1 MPAFYWGR
9 IGAAVQRAARPPPGV
24 HGGLAH
30 NAAQPRGDTA
40 MRKPPRSAPVLLLS
54 LALAAGLPAGC
65 ASTGAPVDVTGAE
78 VATRDLGNGD
88 TLEEYRVGGQL
99 RMVKITPARGAPYYL
114 YDRDGDGAL
123 DRDQAD
129 DIPQTYWKLFSW

>member
-1 MPAFYWGR
+1 
-9 IGAAVQRAARPPPGV
+9 
-24 HGGLAH
+24 
-30 NAAQPRGDTA
+30 
-40 MRKPPRSAPVLLLS
+40 MRKPLPALPALVAS
-54 LALAAGLPAGC
+54 LALALAGLAGC
-65 ASTGAPVDVTGAE
+65 ASSGAPVDVSGAE
-78 VATRDLGNGD
+78 VAKRDLGNGD

-129 DIPQTYWKLFSW
+129 DLPQTYWKLFSW

>member
-1 MPAFYWGR
+1 
-9 IGAAVQRAARPPPGV
+9 
-24 HGGLAH
+24 
-30 NAAQPRGDTA
+30 
-40 MRKPPRSAPVLLLS
+40 MRTSFRSAPVLLAFLV
-54 LALAAGLPAGC
+54 LAAGGLAGC

-78 VATRDLGNGD
+78 VARRDLGNGD

>member
-1 MPAFYWGR
+1 
-9 IGAAVQRAARPPPGV
+9 
-24 HGGLAH
+24 
-30 NAAQPRGDTA
+30 

-54 LALAAGLPAGC
+54 LALVAGLPAGC
-65 ASTGAPVDVTGAE
+65 ASSGAPVDVTGAE

-123 DRDQAD
+123 VRDQAD

>member
-1 MPAFYWGR
+1 MRQPFLT
-9 IGAAVQRAARPPPGV
+9 AAVL
-24 HGGLAH
+24 LA
-30 NAAQPRGDTA
+30 
-40 MRKPPRSAPVLLLS
+40 S
-54 LALAAGLPAGC
+54 LALAACATAPGAGD
-65 ASTGAPVDVTGAE
+65 APPVDLAGAE
-78 VATRDLGNGD
+78 VATRTLDNGD
-88 TLEEYRVGGQL
+88 VVEEYRVGGQL